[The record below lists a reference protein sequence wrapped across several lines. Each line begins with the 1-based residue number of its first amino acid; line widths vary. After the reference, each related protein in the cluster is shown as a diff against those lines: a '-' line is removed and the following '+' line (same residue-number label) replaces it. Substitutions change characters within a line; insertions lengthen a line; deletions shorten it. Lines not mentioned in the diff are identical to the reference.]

1 LKGEEPADVS
11 AYPLEWP
18 IGWKRTPPG
27 SRTAASFGRRHRIEG
42 GWTSLQSL
50 SISDGL
56 TRLRDELRRLQARNI
71 VISSNLRPRL
81 DGLPAGDNPR
91 VLQDPGIAVYFRL
104 KGRALVLACDKW
116 RSAADNMAAIA
127 GHIEAIRA
135 QERYGVGNIEQA
147 LAGYKAL
154 PADTA
159 ANWRAVFGFSA
170 EARVT
175 VDQVQSA
182 FRAAARQRHPD
193 TGGSEIEM
201 AHLNRARD
209 YALQELE
216 G

>member
-1 LKGEEPADVS
+1 MSDEREVS

-18 IGWKRTPPG
+18 IGWKRTP
-27 SRTAASFGRRHRIEG
+27 SHQRTAANFGKRRRALEG
-42 GWTSLQSL
+42 GYTRLESLT
-50 SISDGL
+50 ISDGL
-56 TRLRDELRRLQARNI
+56 TRLRDELRRLGAHHI

-81 DGLPAGDNPR
+81 DGLPAGDNPK
-91 VLQDPGIAVYFRL
+91 VLQDPGIAVYFVL

-159 ANWRAVFGFSA
+159 ASWRAVFGFGTD
-170 EARVT
+170 ARVT
-175 VDQVQSA
+175 VEQVQHA
-182 FRAAARQRHPD
+182 FRAAARTRHPD